1 MAGDDSKM
9 YFVDS
14 KTESGTKSY
23 VTLEL
28 SASRD
33 AANRVATI
41 RPVFVLPSALE
52 PGWISLSANRD
63 WLAFLRKSDNTL
75 AYMQLDL
82 NKADYTTAIGSKNG
96 FLLKVIGAQ
105 SYLAK
110 DFDDRTG
117 TLT

>member
-1 MAGDDSKM
+1 M

-52 PGWISLSANRD
+52 PSWFKLNENRD
-63 WLAFLRKSDNTL
+63 W
-75 AYMQLDL
+75 
-82 NKADYTTAIGSKNG
+82 
-96 FLLKVIGAQ
+96 FLLV
-105 SYLAK
+105 
-110 DFDDRTG
+110 REEN
-117 TLT
+117 